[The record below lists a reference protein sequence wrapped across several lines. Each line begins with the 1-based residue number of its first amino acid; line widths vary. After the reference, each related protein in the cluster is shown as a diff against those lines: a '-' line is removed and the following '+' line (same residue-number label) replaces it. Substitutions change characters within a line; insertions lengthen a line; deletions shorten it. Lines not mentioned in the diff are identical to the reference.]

1 VTTFSICLLAYTA
14 IACALLIGWL
24 AFGSP
29 MRPGEVF
36 GVVAFS
42 IAWLPVLAAF
52 AVVAVVEILLGDW
65 RVP

>member
-42 IAWLPVLAAF
+42 ITWLPVLMAF
-52 AVVAVVEILLGDW
+52 TVVGIVEFLLGDW
-65 RVP
+65 RTS